1 MRKKVL
7 LMAMLGVACISLC
20 ACGKDKDTSSEEVTE
35 SVATSEEEETFESNM
50 TKTEEEDTEEEDTEE
65 DGWDEKDK
73 PSTSPYTLPPV
84 DEIMI
89 GERKDTSQLSYEG
102 TVITFNV
109 PQKLYS
115 VEAKGLENGVY
126 EDFMYDSPDEEEELP
141 DWYISL
147 NLVNEGCNSETA
159 IAEFID
165 ENKEIKKDIE
175 FKDYTVSGYQF
186 KWTCFSFYDKD
197 NVPATCFWA
206 VTDVGDKM
214 YLVDVI
220 SDTEC
225 EITPDSL
232 PEFFNIQVQ

>member
-1 MRKKVL
+1 MRKKLL

-20 ACGKDKDTSSEEVTE
+20 ACGKDKENSSEEVTE
-35 SVATSEEEETFESNM
+35 TVTTSEEEETFKSNM
-50 TKTEEEDTEEEDTEE
+50 TKTEEESTEEYV
-65 DGWDEKDK
+65 WDANQDPDK
-73 PSTSPYTLPPV
+73 PSTSPFTLPPV

-89 GERKDTSQLSYEG
+89 GERKDTCQLSYDG
-102 TVITFNV
+102 TVITVNV
-109 PQKLYS
+109 PEKLYS
-115 VEAKGLENGVY
+115 VDAKGLENGVY
-126 EDFMYDSPDEEEELP
+126 EDFMYDSQDEEEELP

-147 NLVNEGCNSETA
+147 NLVNEGCNSEVA
-159 IAEFID
+159 IEEFID

-175 FKDYTVSGYQF
+175 FKDYTASGYQF

-197 NVPATCFWA
+197 NVPATGFWA

-214 YLVDVI
+214 YQVDVI